1 MGKVTSATSARGGR
15 RALRQTAVAVFLGLA
30 ATSAP
35 FLTSAQAQSYSFSS
49 VSVQG
54 NERVDA
60 ATIISY
66 AGIARGQEVSAA
78 ALNDAYQ
85 RVVNSGLFEDRKSV
99 V

>member
-1 MGKVTSATSARGGR
+1 MGKVTGAIAARGTVGR
-15 RALRQTAVAVFLGLA
+15 RALRKTADAVFLGLA

-35 FLTSAQAQSYSFSS
+35 LLTHAQAQSYSFSA

-60 ATIISY
+60 ATIASY
-66 AGIARGQEVSAA
+66 VGIAKGQSVSAA

-85 RVVNSGLFEDRKSV
+85 RVVNSG
-99 V
+99 